1 MPLRKKIHIVWYVAS
16 DLFTA
21 IITWTLLFKVPKTL
35 IHQPEYMK
43 DSYGVSNRFFGALF
57 LMPLVWITI
66 YFLTGS
72 YTSLY
77 KKSRFDEITTTVL
90 MSLIGCSLIS
100 FFFIFPGYK
109 QPISYYYWGFIW
121 FAAIHFIVTF
131 AGRLILLNLAK
142 AQINS
147 GTVVFNSLL
156 AGDCETAINLYHETY
171 KQLAAVG
178 YRYTGIVCDNNKC
191 RNEAVAH
198 LGDLSNLEKVIFEH
212 NINLVVVALENS
224 KKDEIE
230 AIIYRLSEKDVEI
243 KMIPNTLDIL
253 SGLIRTNNVLTP
265 MLADFKTDLMPEW
278 QQNLKRFIDITT
290 SLVLLVLL
298 FPFFI
303 YFALRVKRSS
313 PGSVIY
319 SQERVGY
326 KGIHFKI
333 FKFRSM
339 YHDAE
344 QNGPSLSS
352 NNDPRVTKWGKVMRK
367 WRLDELPQLYNIL
380 KGEMSL
386 VGPRPERKY
395 YFDQM
400 MKQSPHFKYL
410 LKVKPGLT
418 SWGMVQFGYAE
429 NIKEMVERFRYDL
442 IYIENISLAFD
453 IKIMFHTLRII
464 LSGKGK

>member
-1 MPLRKKIHIVWYVAS
+1 
-16 DLFTA
+16 
-21 IITWTLLFKVPKTL
+21 
-35 IHQPEYMK
+35 
-43 DSYGVSNRFFGALF
+43 
-57 LMPLVWITI
+57 
-66 YFLTGS
+66 
-72 YTSLY
+72 
-77 KKSRFDEITTTVL
+77 
-90 MSLIGCSLIS
+90 
-100 FFFIFPGYK
+100 
-109 QPISYYYWGFIW
+109 
-121 FAAIHFIVTF
+121 
-131 AGRLILLNLAK
+131 
-142 AQINS
+142 
-147 GTVVFNSLL
+147 
-156 AGDCETAINLYHETY
+156 
-171 KQLAAVG
+171 
-178 YRYTGIVCDNNKC
+178 
-191 RNEAVAH
+191 
-198 LGDLSNLEKVIFEH
+198 
-212 NINLVVVALENS
+212 
-224 KKDEIE
+224 
-230 AIIYRLSEKDVEI
+230 
-243 KMIPNTLDIL
+243 
-253 SGLIRTNNVLTP
+253 

-298 FPFFI
+298 FPFLI

-442 IYIENISLAFD
+442 IYIENISLALD